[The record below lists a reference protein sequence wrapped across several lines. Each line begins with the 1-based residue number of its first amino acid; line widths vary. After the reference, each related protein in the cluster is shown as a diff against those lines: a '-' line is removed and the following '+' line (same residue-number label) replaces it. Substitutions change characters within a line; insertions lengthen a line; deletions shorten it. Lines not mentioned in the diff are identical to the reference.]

1 MKQLHVYKVILFSL
15 VVLSS
20 NFLRANDKIDN
31 LDAAYKRA
39 MKEKNIEHATQ
50 YICEAAKLDLGKYGK
65 KCASMQRYTTEQ
77 LSYYDGFFSAG
88 VVEFEHKNYI
98 GSIRELKKISFGP
111 HRDEAQR
118 IIQEASNLLN
128 HRLPPVDP
136 AVQTIRE
143 AQAAYDSG
151 NFNAALALA
160 LSIKET
166 DLPPSTK
173 EILNNIRVYNQAM
186 DEGDAAMQSG
196 KLAVAKQ
203 KYNFALVI
211 KGNGPGNPSDK
222 LRQIASQLA
231 TAPESPIPQKQD
243 TSAVKIAPVA
253 KQQNEKNKGKVAAK
267 SASDIPKKITDFLV
281 KAHDDEKKKN
291 TSAAISDYEEVIALD
306 PQQQEALAEKQR
318 LTEAVQK
325 DRNALEDTLIRG
337 VRSYS
342 QSHFEEA
349 RESLSHY
356 LDEGGV
362 RKGAAYFYLGAA
374 FMAKALLLDAQNK
387 TGYDNMQRNALRNFH
402 LAKQEHF
409 KPLEKYVSPK
419 ILAVWNQA
427 DS

>member
-1 MKQLHVYKVILFSL
+1 
-15 VVLSS
+15 
-20 NFLRANDKIDN
+20 
-31 LDAAYKRA
+31 
-39 MKEKNIEHATQ
+39 
-50 YICEAAKLDLGKYGK
+50 
-65 KCASMQRYTTEQ
+65 
-77 LSYYDGFFSAG
+77 
-88 VVEFEHKNYI
+88 
-98 GSIRELKKISFGP
+98 
-111 HRDEAQR
+111 
-118 IIQEASNLLN
+118 
-128 HRLPPVDP
+128 
-136 AVQTIRE
+136 
-143 AQAAYDSG
+143 
-151 NFNAALALA
+151 
-160 LSIKET
+160 
-166 DLPPSTK
+166 
-173 EILNNIRVYNQAM
+173 M

-231 TAPESPIPQKQD
+231 TAPESPISQKQD